1 MGSQRS
7 TMTERLSL
15 STILYSDMRFPP
27 EVMWA
32 MGMVSYRTSNRTCAF
47 LTGIGKQLNSVFKQC
62 SSAVGLPVVVR
73 IWQNAVLH
81 GVPRWL
87 TGLEYADS
95 GHTRKK
101 GPFPGLGRSPGE
113 RNGNPLQHSCLE
125 IPMNRGTC
133 QAMGSMGSQRV
144 RHDLLIEH
152 THTHTHNKSEH

>member
-1 MGSQRS
+1 
-7 TMTERLSL
+7 
-15 STILYSDMRFPP
+15 
-27 EVMWA
+27 